1 MSGLD
6 IPMFPTWDV
15 GDTRQL
21 GDRDLGQLLESD
33 AYDSYDQIYV
43 VDRARW
49 KIIEEI
55 HRANGHSEYTLE
67 CIAIDE

>member
-6 IPMFPTWDV
+6 IQMFPTWDV

-21 GDRDLGQLLESD
+21 EDQDLDQLSESD
-33 AYDSYDQIYV
+33 AYDSYDQTYV
-43 VDRARW
+43 VDGARW

-67 CIAIDE
+67 CIAVDE

>member
-6 IPMFPTWDV
+6 IPMFPQWNI
-15 GDTRQL
+15 GDTRKL
-21 GDRDLGQLLESD
+21 RDRDLDQLIESD
-33 AYDSYDQIYV
+33 AYDSYDQAYV

-55 HRANGHSEYTLE
+55 HRANGDSEYTLE
-67 CIAIDE
+67 CIAVDE